1 MRAQDDHSLERMSRC
16 ITLSVGLAMLA
27 LLSGVPGGSPSAAVV
42 ADLYETEVRVPTQQP
57 EDRERALGLALRR
70 VLLKVSGRRDIES
83 QEMLVA
89 ALDEPGR
96 FVQQFRYRGGEDG
109 EPEATGG
116 GGPFRLWA
124 RFDAELVDALV
135 RDAGLPVW
143 GRLRPSTLVW
153 FSVESEGTRTLL
165 ATDRDAV
172 PFVPLEEAARRRGIP
187 LVLPLLD
194 LEDRL
199 AVDPDEIW
207 AGFFDRLRQASARY
221 GTEAVLLIRL
231 RALLPSLSEAQWSL
245 LMEGSEQHWTTQSD
259 AIELLL
265 EDGVHIAADHLAA
278 RYSRSA
284 DAFATGTVE
293 IVVTAVRT
301 LADYARALRY
311 LSSLD
316 EVEWIAVE
324 AVEAGQV
331 RFRVDAHGGRSSLRQ
346 SVALGATLSPE
357 GHAAQDGVLT
367 MRLLP

>member
-1 MRAQDDHSLERMSRC
+1 MSRF
-16 ITLSVGLAMLA
+16 TAASVGLAVLA
-27 LLSGVPGGSPSAAVV
+27 VLSGLPAGSPSAAVV

-57 EDRERALGLALRR
+57 EDRERALALALRQ

-83 QEMLVA
+83 REVLVA
-89 ALDEPGR
+89 ALDEPAR

-109 EPEATGG
+109 ESDPTGG
-116 GGPFRLWA
+116 GETFRLWA

-143 GRLRPSTLVW
+143 GRSRPSTLVW
-153 FSVESEGTRTLL
+153 FSVESEGTRKLL
-165 ATDRDAV
+165 APDHDAI
-172 PFVPLEEAARRRGIP
+172 PFVPIEEAARRRGIP

-231 RALLPSLSEAQWSL
+231 RELLPSLSEAQWSL
-245 LMEGSEQHWTTQSD
+245 LMEGGEQHWTTQSD

-278 RYSRSA
+278 RYSRPAHS
-284 DAFATGTVE
+284 FTTGTVE
-293 IVVTAVRT
+293 IVVTDVRT

-311 LSSLD
+311 LSALD
-316 EVEWIAVE
+316 EVEWITVE
-324 AVEAGQV
+324 AVEPGQV
-331 RFRVDAHGGRSSLRQ
+331 RFRVDARGGRGSLRQ
-346 SVALGATLSPE
+346 SAALGTTLSPE
-357 GHAAQDGVLT
+357 GHAARDGALT